1 MTGTPRASTD
11 LSPSAPTTEVSRPAF
26 SVPSRILRTTSG
38 SSPATP
44 PGKSRTVTRPPEA
57 AFHFSPVS
65 LRIRCHVDPS
75 GTRVAMRTTRGA
87 WASAAGAKKSAP
99 RRTRAAFSASG
110 DEGAEPGA
118 GQRSPPPT
126 WGGIGWGVDEQ
137 QAINALFFIRLLNKP
152 LLDEQLFRP
161 GEEPARPL
169 LGEHVGQAVVGRTAR
184 VQGQRL
190 LEQGLELL
198 PVLLTHARAH
208 REGHVGKG
216 PAPVRD
222 PGRPLEVLSRPLD
235 RSPDRGPPGLV
246 GDEEVVDGPR
256 VPGLVQGQGPA

>member
-1 MTGTPRASTD
+1 MD
-11 LSPSAPTTEVSRPAF
+11 LSISATPTEVSRPAF

-65 LRIRCHVDPS
+65 LRMRCHVDPS

-87 WASAAGAKKSAP
+87 WASAAGAARSAP
-99 RRTRAAFSASG
+99 RTIRAAGRASVI
-110 DEGAEPGA
+110 EILCV
-118 GQRSPPPT
+118 T
-126 WGGIGWGVDEQ
+126 
-137 QAINALFFIRLLNKP
+137 RLLNKP
-152 LLDEQLFRP
+152 LLDEQIVRP
-161 GEEPARPL
+161 GEKPARPL

-198 PVLLTHARAH
+198 PVLPTHARAL
-208 REGHVGKG
+208 REGHVRKC
-216 PAPVRD
+216 PAPVGD
-222 PGRPLEVLSRPLD
+222 QGRPLEVLSRPLD
-235 RSPDRGPPGLV
+235 GSPDGGSPGLV
-246 GDEEVVDGPR
+246 GDEEVVDGAR
-256 VPGLVQGQGPA
+256 VPGL